1 MSQKII
7 TPSIEV
13 ELQPFTFYNVNNET
27 GALKIF
33 MATTQVEA
41 LKQKEEYLKTLE
53 TNLPTTKE
61 N

>member
-13 ELQPFTFYNVNNET
+13 ELQPFTFYNVNNGT

-53 TNLPTTKE
+53 TNLPTIKE

>member
-7 TPSIEV
+7 TPSIEQ
-13 ELQPFTFYNVNNET
+13 ELQPFQFQGINAPD
-27 GALKIF
+27 GSLKVF

-41 LKQKEEYLKTLE
+41 LKQLEEYQKSLS
-53 TNLPTTKE
+53 TTKE